1 MIPSAKKIAD
11 EALEFPDF
19 PCPTESPVK
28 IRRIL
33 KLPRGSDTLNP
44 WPTTLRARRRFPRI
58 PHRSTESPMKKINA
72 GSQRASLILE
82 HDGFASEALSIRFV
96 IRAIDGSGAAHY
108 YLSEAECA
116 EPFELVDFNGN
127 VDRVGFAFRSYHN
140 GWHYDF
146 AITRFLA
153 VGQKN

>member
-1 MIPSAKKIAD
+1 
-11 EALEFPDF
+11 
-19 PCPTESPVK
+19 
-28 IRRIL
+28 L

-72 GSQRASLILE
+72 GSQRASLTLE
-82 HDGFASEALSIRFV
+82 H
-96 IRAIDGSGAAHY
+96 DGSGAAHY

-116 EPFELVDFNGN
+116 EPFAGRFELVDFNGN
-127 VDRVGFAFRSYHN
+127 VDRVGFAFRSYRN
-140 GWHYDF
+140 GWHYGF
-146 AITRFLA
+146 SITRFLA